1 MARRNQN
8 TPSETP
14 VYLFLGFLEG
24 GKTKFIQETL
34 EDKRFNTGEKT
45 LLLVCEEGEL
55 EFDEGRFA
63 TKGVEIVYI
72 EDEEALT
79 QAKLEEIQSSKGI
92 ERVIVEYNG
101 MWLLDKF
108 FEAMPE
114 GWMINQI
121 MAFVDANTILD
132 YNRNMR
138 QLVYDKFQYAE
149 MIVFNRFDE
158 QKTDKMELH
167 KLVRAIS
174 RRADIVYEGADGQ
187 PEFDEIQDPLPFDV
201 NAPVIE
207 IKDRDYALF
216 YRDISENL
224 ENYEGKTVRF
234 KGIVACDKRL
244 DRGVFVVGRHVMT
257 CCEADI
263 QYCGIVCN
271 SDGSLP
277 VATRDWVLVEA
288 KIKIEK
294 HKVYNS
300 VGPVL
305 YASKVVKCD
314 KPEDELATFF

>member
-1 MARRNQN
+1 MARRKQEQ
-8 TPSETP
+8 PQETP
-14 VYLFLGFLEG
+14 VYLFLGFLES

-63 TKGVEIVYI
+63 TKGVEIVTI
-72 EDEEALT
+72 DSEEELT
-79 QAKLEEIQSSKGI
+79 QERLEAIQREFGI
-92 ERVIVEYNG
+92 ERIIVEYNG
-101 MWLLDKF
+101 MWLLDRF

-121 MAFVDANTILD
+121 MTFADANTILD

-138 QLVYDKFQYAE
+138 QLVYDKLQYTE
-149 MIVFNRFDE
+149 MIVFNRLDE
-158 QKTDKMELH
+158 TKTDKMELH
-167 KLVRAIS
+167 KLVRAVS
-174 RRADIVYEGADGQ
+174 RRPDIVYESTDGKA
-187 PEFDEIQDPLPFDV
+187 EFDEIEDPLPFDIE
-201 NAPVIE
+201 APVIE
-207 IKDRDYALF
+207 IEDKDYALF

-224 ENYEGKTVRF
+224 KNYDGKTVRF

-244 DRGVFVVGRHVMT
+244 EPGVFVVGRHVMT

-277 VATRDWVLVEA
+277 LATRDWVQVEA

-305 YASKVVKCD
+305 YAAKVVKCE
-314 KPEDELATFF
+314 KPEQELATFF

>member
-1 MARRNQN
+1 MARRKQEQ
-8 TPSETP
+8 PQETP
-14 VYLFLGFLEG
+14 VYLFLGFLES

-45 LLLVCEEGEL
+45 LLLVCEEGET

-63 TKGVEIVYI
+63 TKGVEIVNI
-72 EDEEALT
+72 ESEDDLT
-79 QAKLEEIQSSKGI
+79 QARLEEIQKNYGI

-121 MAFVDANTILD
+121 MAFADANTILD

-138 QLVYDKFQYAE
+138 QLVYDKLQYAE
-149 MIVFNRFDE
+149 MIVFNRLDE
-158 QKTDKMELH
+158 SKTDKTELH
-167 KLVRAIS
+167 KLVRAVS
-174 RRADIVYEGADGQ
+174 RRPDIVYEDVNGKA
-187 PEFDEIQDPLPFDV
+187 EFDEIEDPLPFDV
-201 NAPVIE
+201 DAPVIE
-207 IKDRDYALF
+207 IEDKDYALF

-224 ENYEGKTVRF
+224 KNYDGKIVRF

-244 DRGVFVVGRHVMT
+244 DKGVFVVGRHVMT

-271 SDGSLP
+271 SDGALP
-277 VATRDWVLVEA
+277 VETRDWVQIEA
-288 KIKIEK
+288 QIKIEK

-305 YASKVVKCD
+305 YATKVVKCE
-314 KPEDELATFF
+314 KPEQELATFF